1 MNIDF
6 TVNLQWNKIL
16 KASMHFDWTV
26 IWSVGS
32 FASLAHISFYF
43 FRNYRCMQFFV
54 LLCHHLSLLICVRG
68 ANIVRLYSMLPYS
81 HTHHCA
87 YINFRTSTRRSASS
101 SCQSTLLAG
110 SRRRSSESSSYDDS
124 AIVELTSWLQPV
136 TMLFLV
142 SSFGFLSSLLFSW
155 TRAFMNAIGGGC
167 ILVSEPPD

>member
-6 TVNLQWNKIL
+6 TVNLQWNKNTESFNAFWLDSHL
-16 KASMHFDWTV
+16 KCRFFCFSSSYQFLFLSQLQMYAIFCSPLP
-26 IWSVGS
+26 S
-32 FASLAHISFYF
+32 FIAFN
-43 FRNYRCMQFFV
+43 FRERCK
-54 LLCHHLSLLICVRG
+54 
-68 ANIVRLYSMLPYS
+68 
-81 HTHHCA
+81 HCA
-87 YINFRTSTRRSASS
+87 YINIKTSTRRSASS